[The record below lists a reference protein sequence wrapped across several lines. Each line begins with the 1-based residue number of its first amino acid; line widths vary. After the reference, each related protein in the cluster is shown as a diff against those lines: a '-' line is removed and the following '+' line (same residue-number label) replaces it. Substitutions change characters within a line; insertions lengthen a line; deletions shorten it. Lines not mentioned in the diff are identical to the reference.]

1 MKSKQVIVL
10 RKDLNMRKGKM
21 VAQGAHASMKVIL
34 DMMSKQMVPTA
45 FDGINVEEVEVRL
58 LTLKNDSPLRD
69 WVKNLFTK
77 VCVSV
82 NSEQELLELY
92 KKSELM
98 NIPCSL
104 ITDAGL
110 TEFGGVPTNTA
121 IAIGPAW
128 EDDINQITGHL
139 PLL

>member
-21 VAQGAHASMKVIL
+21 VAQGAHASLKVIL
-34 DMMSKQMVPTA
+34 DMMNNHSGFKYIASQGKNGHTT
-45 FDGINVEEVEVRL
+45 FTLTVEAGTPVHDW
-58 LTLKNDSPLRD
+58 LTDK
-69 WVKNLFTK
+69 FTK

-92 KKSELM
+92 EKSKSI
-98 NIPCSL
+98 NIPSSL